1 MHFIDDEKG
10 WKVMSTEKERKSSQ
24 SAGAKNKTKKQNY
37 RIEQEQENGVVKIAD
52 EVIASI
58 AGIAATEVEGVVRL
72 TGNITNEI
80 VSKIGMNVL
89 SKGVHVA
96 IHEDQVRITLN
107 CEILYGSSI
116 PEVSAAIQDKVKQS
130 VENMTGLTV
139 EQVDVY
145 VAAVTEI
152 K

>member
-1 MHFIDDEKG
+1 
-10 WKVMSTEKERKSSQ
+10 MSTEKERKSSQ

-89 SKGVHVA
+89 SKGVA

>member
-1 MHFIDDEKG
+1 
-10 WKVMSTEKERKSSQ
+10 MSTEKERKSSQ

-80 VSKIGMNVL
+80 VSKIGMNVF
-89 SKGVHVA
+89 
-96 IHEDQVRITLN
+96 RIDRN
-107 CEILYGSSI
+107 
-116 PEVSAAIQDKVKQS
+116 Q
-130 VENMTGLTV
+130 
-139 EQVDVY
+139 
-145 VAAVTEI
+145 
-152 K
+152 